1 MIYISLVISLQNIM
15 MCVTRF
21 NNKTW
26 GELLTFQRSND
37 NSIVYNSP
45 SRMKDEVRLNYNFI
59 LFEMNNETNKIL
71 GVSVVKN
78 KPLFRKNTIYS
89 DNNYNRFS
97 FESLHRVDCSEFSE
111 LEKEKVELVEKMV
124 FKGRGHLK
132 RGSGITVC
140 GIKSFNI
147 HRLNRT
153 ELTQFF
159 QQMFKERNNNII
171 V

>member
-1 MIYISLVISLQNIM
+1 ML
-15 MCVTRF
+15 CVTRF

-26 GELLTFQRSND
+26 EELVIFQRSND
-37 NSIVYNSP
+37 NYIVYNSP

-97 FESLHRVDCSEFSE
+97 FESLHRVDCTEFSE

-140 GIKSFNI
+140 GIKSFDI
-147 HRLNRT
+147 HHLNRK

-159 QQMFKERNNNII
+159 QQMFKERNNNI
-171 V
+171 VV

>member
-1 MIYISLVISLQNIM
+1 ML
-15 MCVTRF
+15 CVTRF

-26 GELLTFQRSND
+26 EELVTFQRSNN

-45 SRMKDEVRLNYNFI
+45 SRMKDEVRLNFNFI
-59 LFEMNNETNKIL
+59 LFEMNNETNQIS

-78 KPLFRKNTIYS
+78 KPLFRENRVYS

-97 FESLHRVDCSEFSE
+97 FESLHRVDRNEFSE
-111 LEKEKVELVEKMV
+111 LEKKNVELVEKMV

-140 GIKSFNI
+140 GIKSFDI
-147 HRLNRT
+147 HHINRK

>member
-1 MIYISLVISLQNIM
+1 ML
-15 MCVTRF
+15 CVTRF

-26 GELLTFQRSND
+26 EELVIFQRSND
-37 NSIVYNSP
+37 NYIVYNSP

-97 FESLHRVDCSEFSE
+97 FESLHRVDCTEFSE
-111 LEKEKVELVEKMV
+111 LEKEKVEL
-124 FKGRGHLK
+124 
-132 RGSGITVC
+132 S
-140 GIKSFNI
+140 
-147 HRLNRT
+147 
-153 ELTQFF
+153 
-159 QQMFKERNNNII
+159 II
-171 V
+171 

>member
-1 MIYISLVISLQNIM
+1 ML
-15 MCVTRF
+15 CVTRF

-26 GELLTFQRSND
+26 EELSIFKRSND
-37 NSIVYNSP
+37 NINVYNSP
-45 SRMKDEVRLNYNFI
+45 SRMKDEVRFNTNFI
-59 LFEMNNETNKIL
+59 IFEMNNETNTIM

-78 KPLFRKNTIYS
+78 KPLFRKNKIFS

-97 FESLHRVDCSEFSE
+97 FEIQHRIDTSE
-111 LEKEKVELVEKMV
+111 LSEAERDKTKLVEKMV
-124 FKGRGHLK
+124 FTKKTHLK

-140 GIKSFNI
+140 GSKSFDI
-147 HRLNRT
+147 HSINKK
-153 ELTQFF
+153 EIIQFF

>member
-1 MIYISLVISLQNIM
+1 ML
-15 MCVTRF
+15 CVTRF

-26 GELLTFQRSND
+26 EELVTFQRSND

-45 SRMKDEVRLNYNFI
+45 SRMKDEVRLNFNFI
-59 LFEMNNETNKIL
+59 LFEMNNETNQIS

-78 KPLFRKNTIYS
+78 KPLFRKNRVYS

-97 FESLHRVDCSEFSE
+97 FESLHRVDRTEFSE
-111 LEKEKVELVEKMV
+111 LEKENVQLVEKMV

-140 GIKSFNI
+140 GTKSFDI
-147 HRLNRT
+147 HRLNRK

-159 QQMFKERNNNII
+159 QQMFKERNNNI
-171 V
+171 VV